1 MEIVLIALAAIVAVW
16 VGRRV
21 LARLRADD
29 ADAVDTFVHDPASAL
44 ERERQRAMAVEA
56 ATRATGSDQP
66 NTSL

>member
-1 MEIVLIALAAIVAVW
+1 MEIVLIALAATVAVW

-29 ADAVDTFVHDPASAL
+29 ADAVDSFVHDPGYAI
-44 ERERQRAMAVEA
+44 ERERQRAMAAEA
-56 ATRATGSDQP
+56 AARVAGPDQP